1 MTKTAELGKK
11 GKSPAFARAAGRP
24 ASPALKPVPAFASDA
39 GERAFREAN
48 DSTDHLD
55 RAGAKAVHL
64 PNLKPTSKS
73 TSLRL
78 PIGRLEA
85 LRIEANRRDV
95 PCQSLIKRW
104 LSERVE
110 KKSLL

>member
-11 GKSPAFARAAGRP
+11 GKSPAFACAAGRP
-24 ASPALKPVPAFASDA
+24 ASPALKSDA

-64 PNLKPTSKS
+64 PNLMPTSKS
-73 TSLRL
+73 ISLRL